1 MAQVG
6 RRKSPTRKRTAAPA
20 RARAKRR
27 PQTLSERSKSKR
39 TGKWTLL
46 FDEGD
51 ATMREL
57 LGGKGAGLA
66 EMSRIGLPVPPGF
79 TLTTEACLEY
89 YRRGRSMPA
98 GLDDEVRRRI
108 ATLEKR
114 TGKGFGDPRNP
125 LLVSVRSGAKF
136 SMPGMMDTVLNLG
149 LTQATL
155 EGLASATG
163 DARFAYDS
171 YRRFMQMFGNVVLG
185 VKHEAFEDAL
195 SALKH
200 RRGVTQDTELTAEDL
215 WQLIEEYRAIVRS
228 RTGEDFPDEP
238 WDQLTRAIEAVF
250 ASWNNP
256 RAITYRNFNKIP
268 HDLGTAVNIQTMV
281 FGNLG
286 QTSGTGVAFTR
297 NPATGERGVYGEY
310 LLNAQGEDVVAGIR
324 TPKPIAELAHDLP
337 EAYRQFMDTCSLLER
352 HYRDVQDVEFTVEIG
367 RLFLLQTRAGKRTA
381 PAAVK
386 IAVDMVHEG
395 LISKEEALLRV
406 EPASL
411 EQLLHPRLDPDA
423 RKDVIATGLAASP
436 GAASGSVVFDSDE
449 AERQASEH
457 HVILV
462 RPETNPD
469 DIHGLVAAQGVL
481 TSRGG
486 MTSHAAIVAR
496 GMGKPAIVGAES
508 VRIDE
513 AAGRFSVAETV
524 VAAGEVITIDG
535 STGEVIKG
543 EVEVIEPTLSG
554 EIEQL
559 LSWADDVRTL
569 GVRANAD
576 YPRDAQ
582 KALEFGAE
590 GIGLCRTEHMFM
602 EEERLPIMQ
611 QMIMAATEEDRRAA
625 LDRLLEFQKEDFK
638 GLFRVMGDRP
648 VIIRLL
654 DPPLHEF
661 LPKFEELLVEVAE
674 LRLRG
679 NGDALAAREA
689 ILRRVQTLREFNPM
703 LGLRGCR
710 LGILYPE
717 INEMQVRAI
726 LGAAVEL
733 KRDEGIDVIPEI
745 MIPLIGI
752 ANELR
757 VVKEQLERIAKEII
771 TAAGVPVRYMFGTMI
786 EIPRACLIADEIAEM
801 AEFFSYGTNDLTQT
815 VFGFSRDDAQGKFL
829 HAYLQK
835 GILRDDPFQVLDREG
850 VGALMQTGSELGKK
864 VRPDLEVG
872 ICGEHGGD
880 PSSVE
885 FCYQIGLD
893 YVSCSPYR
901 VPIARLAAAQ
911 ARLKEKMTVG
921 KDV

>member
-1 MAQVG
+1 
-6 RRKSPTRKRTAAPA
+6 
-20 RARAKRR
+20 
-27 PQTLSERSKSKR
+27 
-39 TGKWTLL
+39 
-46 FDEGD
+46 
-51 ATMREL
+51 MREL

-79 TLTTEACLEY
+79 TITTEACLEY
-89 YRRGRSMPA
+89 YRRGHAVPA

-108 ATLEKR
+108 ATLEQR

-149 LTQATL
+149 LTQATV
-155 EGLASATG
+155 EGLATAAG

-185 VKHEAFEDAL
+185 IKHEAFEDAL

-200 RRGVTQDTELTAEDL
+200 GRGVMHDTELTADDL
-215 WQLIEEYRAIVRS
+215 WQLIEEYRTIVKS
-228 RTGEDFPDEP
+228 RTGEAFPDAP
-238 WDQLTRAIEAVF
+238 WEQLARAIEAVF

-281 FGNLG
+281 FGNMG
-286 QTSGTGVAFTR
+286 QSSGTGVAFTR
-297 NPATGERGVYGEY
+297 NPATGEREVYGEY

-324 TPKPIAELAHDLP
+324 TPKPIAELSHELP
-337 EAYRQFMDTCSLLER
+337 ESFRQFMDLCELLER
-352 HYRDVQDVEFTVEIG
+352 HYRDVQDVEFTVENG
-367 RLFLLQTRAGKRTA
+367 VLFLLQTRAGKRTA

-395 LISKEEALLRV
+395 FISKEEALLRV

-423 RKDVIATGLAASP
+423 RKQVIATGLAASP
-436 GAASGSVVFDSDE
+436 GAASGAVVFDSDE
-449 AERQASEH
+449 AERQAAER

-469 DIHGLVAAQGVL
+469 DIHGLVAARGVL

-496 GMGKPAIVGAES
+496 GMGKPAIVGAET

-513 AAGRFSVAETV
+513 GAGRFSVDETI
-524 VAAGEVITIDG
+524 VAAGDVITIDG

-543 EVEVIEPTLSG
+543 QVEVIEPTLSG

-559 LSWADDVRTL
+559 LRWADEVRTL

-602 EEERLPIMQ
+602 EEDRLPIMQ
-611 QMIMAATEEDRRAA
+611 RMIMAATEGERRVA
-625 LDRLLEFQKEDFK
+625 LDRLLEFQKDDFK

-661 LPKFEELLVEVAE
+661 LPKFEELLVEVTE

-679 NGDALAAREA
+679 DGDALAAREA
-689 ILRRVQTLREFNPM
+689 ILRRVQALREFNPM

-733 KRDEGIDVIPEI
+733 KKDEGIDVIPEI

-752 ANELR
+752 PNELR
-757 VVKEQLERIAKEII
+757 FVKDQLERIATEVV

-786 EIPRACLIADEIAEM
+786 EIPRACLVADEIAEM

-850 VGALMQTGSELGKK
+850 VGALMQTGSELGKR